1 MKTSERNGYTLAS
14 GNSCGDIFLWS
25 LGINDVI
32 LQLNS
37 HNEPIQSLDFS
48 MSDDIL
54 LSSTKRGVLDVW
66 NLHTGQ
72 NVRQFNTF
80 DGTIKVLFHPY
91 SLLIS
96 TVHQNTI
103 SLWDPRTKNLINSLV
118 YDDTHLTN
126 LKFSPDGLWAC
137 AGDASGKVHIWDL
150 RTTKYLH
157 TLDIKINS
165 HPIIDMCFHPTATS
179 LAIAS
184 SQHISYWDVSNM
196 NCKNVV
202 KLSENS
208 LSNIQLVF
216 NRNKLI
222 AFGHNGSNIYDIE
235 EMDNYSYIKL
245 PNTHSFSEIAAISIT
260 VDQLRNTICYV
271 GERNKIQVWLLN
283 DNDHIPNIDDEVE
296 NQNLINEMFT
306 SSKEFANQMLVRLNS
321 LKDLLSKGEYPLQVI
336 SKLKPDIRSKLLID
350 LIVLKLIEPSG
361 FKALDVKLILT
372 TLQNNICNISEEQG
386 LECISFLKS
395 LLNNFGNQ
403 FKESFIF
410 IGNQLKGLSEER
422 SLKFNEEL
430 EDYIERVNL
439 LNM

>member
-1 MKTSERNGYTLAS
+1 M
-14 GNSCGDIFLWS
+14 
-25 LGINDVI
+25 
-32 LQLNS
+32 
-37 HNEPIQSLDFS
+37 
-48 MSDDIL
+48 
-54 LSSTKRGVLDVW
+54 
-66 NLHTGQ
+66 
-72 NVRQFNTF
+72 
-80 DGTIKVLFHPY
+80 
-91 SLLIS
+91 
-96 TVHQNTI
+96 
-103 SLWDPRTKNLINSLV
+103 
-118 YDDTHLTN
+118 
-126 LKFSPDGLWAC
+126 
-137 AGDASGKVHIWDL
+137 
-150 RTTKYLH
+150 
-157 TLDIKINS
+157 
-165 HPIIDMCFHPTATS
+165 
-179 LAIAS
+179 
-184 SQHISYWDVSNM
+184 
-196 NCKNVV
+196 
-202 KLSENS
+202 
-208 LSNIQLVF
+208 
-216 NRNKLI
+216 
-222 AFGHNGSNIYDIE
+222 
-235 EMDNYSYIKL
+235 
-245 PNTHSFSEIAAISIT
+245 
-260 VDQLRNTICYV
+260 
-271 GERNKIQVWLLN
+271 LN